1 VTDFPTL
8 KRIPLVPAFLLSALL
23 LVSCSSGS
31 SDPTQTPEPT
41 ATMAPTLPPDA
52 ITVGDLVARV
62 EAAWPQVV
70 SMRTTFRSAELSTA
84 GTPAADSV
92 VTIEEVV
99 MPSDRH
105 VVQEIDGEVT
115 DEQLVVDGR
124 VYMKGTLVPA
134 AIAPQVD
141 ANTWVEVDP
150 AAASSDSPAAM
161 QVAYLLSP
169 VVSPFAGVS
178 TETRGMLATPIGD
191 IVVDGRTCQGFTFG
205 DSAGGEEGI
214 SYELTLDEQNLP
226 CRLIQTAGGYASVTA
241 YAFNVPDLTLT
252 APDIGTPVGN

>member
-1 VTDFPTL
+1 M

-23 LVSCSSGS
+23 LVSCGLVSA
-31 SDPTQTPEPT
+31 DPTPTPEPT
-41 ATMAPTLPPDA
+41 ATVSPTLPPDA
-52 ITVGDLVARV
+52 VTVGDLVAGV
-62 EAAWPQVV
+62 EAAWSTVT
-70 SMRTTFRSAELSTA
+70 SMRTTFWSAEVSTV
-84 GTPAADSV
+84 GTPAADGV

-99 MPSDRH
+99 MPSNRH
-105 VVQEIDGEVT
+105 VVQETDGVVT

-124 VYMKGTLVPA
+124 IYMKGTLVPA
-134 AIAPQVD
+134 AIAPMVD
-141 ANTWVEVDP
+141 TNTWVEVDP
-150 AAASSDSPAAM
+150 AAATSDSPAAM

-191 IVVDGRTCQGFTFG
+191 IEVDGRTCQGFTFG
-205 DSAGGEEGI
+205 DAAGI
-214 SYELTLDEQNLP
+214 TYELTIDEHNLP

-252 APDIGTPVGN
+252 APEIATPAAD